1 MIEISISCGLAD
13 HPATNFNEENPSMK
27 PVTMGFVATVLAAS
41 TVSGGAMAQATY
53 ADDMAC
59 RQYAD
64 AQIAPMRDQVNSQG
78 VGNALLGAG
87 LGAALGAAVGGGRGA
102 GIGAASGAIVGTGV
116 GAANAQDASAYLQ
129 QQYNAYY
136 AQCMAARTAPP
147 PRYAQPG
154 YPAPGAPSASQLN
167 QQQLDQGSP
176 PPGYYY
182 PPGR

>member
-1 MIEISISCGLAD
+1 MIQIGDNCRAGKLGKE
-13 HPATNFNEENPSMK
+13 HPSMRSIITGS
-27 PVTMGFVATVLAAS
+27 VCAVVVAFTAS
-41 TVSGGAMAQATY
+41 HGASAQPSY
-53 ADDMAC
+53 YDDIAC

-64 AQIAPMRDQVNSQG
+64 SQITPLRDQVNSQA
-78 VGNALLGAG
+78 VGNTLLGAG

-147 PRYAQPG
+147 PRYTQPG
-154 YPAPGAPSASQLN
+154 YPPPGSPSAGQLN
-167 QQQLDQGSP
+167 QQQLDPGQAP

-182 PPGR
+182 PAPGR

>member
-1 MIEISISCGLAD
+1 
-13 HPATNFNEENPSMK
+13 MK
-27 PVTMGFVATVLAAS
+27 PVTLSFVATILAVS
-41 TVSGGAMAQATY
+41 SMSGGAMAQPSY

-64 AQIAPMRDQVNSQG
+64 AQVAPLRDQVNSQA
-78 VGNALLGAG
+78 VGNTLLGAG

-129 QQYNAYY
+129 QQYNAFY
-136 AQCMAARTAPP
+136 AQCMSARTAPP
-147 PRYAQPG
+147 PRYVQPGYAQPG
-154 YPAPGAPSASQLN
+154 YAQPGYAQPGYAQPAAPSARQLN
-167 QQQLDQGSP
+167 QQQLDQGGQP
-176 PPGYYY
+176 AGYYY